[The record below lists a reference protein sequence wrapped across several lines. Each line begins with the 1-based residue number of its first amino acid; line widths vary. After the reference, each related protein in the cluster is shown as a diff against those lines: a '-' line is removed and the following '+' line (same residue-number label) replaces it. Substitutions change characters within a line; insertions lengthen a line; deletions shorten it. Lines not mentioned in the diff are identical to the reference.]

1 MKKHATV
8 WKKGFFWEPVSSA
21 SLWNSNSLHL
31 FSHHSS
37 QPAVSPLYS
46 HFLFSFCH
54 YLSSPPPPPSPPPP
68 LFLLLRP
75 LSISLALS
83 PFLALHHL
91 PSVSLS
97 LPSTP
102 FPFFFFLPGEKA
114 EWLGASLC
122 ADSWEPL
129 AVIGSCR
136 LSLPVWSVSSSLSK
150 YADVEM
156 KT

>member
-54 YLSSPPPPPSPPPP
+54 YLSSPPPPPPPPPP

-102 FPFFFFLPGEKA
+102 FPFFSSFPVKKRSDWERHSVRIAGSRWRLSAPA
-114 EWLGASLC
+114 DSLC
-122 ADSWEPL
+122 RSDLSPL
-129 AVIGSCR
+129 H
-136 LSLPVWSVSSSLSK
+136 
-150 YADVEM
+150 
-156 KT
+156 

>member
-54 YLSSPPPPPSPPPP
+54 YLSSPPPPPPPPPP
-68 LFLLLRP
+68 LFFSVPFRYHLRSLHSLHSITFP
-75 LSISLALS
+75 LSLS
-83 PFLALHHL
+83 PSPPPPFLFFSSFPVKKRSDWERH
-91 PSVSLS
+91 SVRIAGSRWRLS
-97 LPSTP
+97 AP
-102 FPFFFFLPGEKA
+102 A
-114 EWLGASLC
+114 DSLC
-122 ADSWEPL
+122 RSDLSPL
-129 AVIGSCR
+129 H
-136 LSLPVWSVSSSLSK
+136 
-150 YADVEM
+150 
-156 KT
+156 